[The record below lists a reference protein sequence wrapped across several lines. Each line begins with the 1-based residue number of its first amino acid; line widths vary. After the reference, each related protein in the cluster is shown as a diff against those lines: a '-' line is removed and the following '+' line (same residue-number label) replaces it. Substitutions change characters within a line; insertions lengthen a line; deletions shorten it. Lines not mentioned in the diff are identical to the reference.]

1 MGNASK
7 GKRTPGLRFFDGA
20 LVLLGAAL
28 LWPLLA
34 VLLLGGDRPW
44 PAAFWLDLA
53 PSLVL
58 IAVAAFLFI
67 KAARA

>member
-1 MGNASK
+1 MGDASK
-7 GKRTPGLRFFDGA
+7 RERTPGMRFFDGA
-20 LVLLGAAL
+20 LALLGAAL

-34 VLLLGGDRPW
+34 FFFLGGDAPW
-44 PAAFWLDLA
+44 PRSFWLDLA
-53 PSLVL
+53 PSLAL